1 MLTKA
6 QLQFVQ
12 RLQQKKFR
20 LSEGLYLAEGTKIAE
35 ELLHSG
41 RPLHAIYALN
51 SWIEKNR
58 ELSNFPTDMVNEV
71 SADELKKM
79 SSLSSPNEVIC
90 VVPLSY
96 PSFDA
101 SALKGKL
108 SLVLD
113 TVQDPGNFGTIIRI
127 ADWFGIEQVYCS
139 ETCVDLYNPKVI
151 QSTMG
156 SFLRC
161 QVIYADPIVVIDS
174 AHHQKIMTY
183 AAALGG
189 ENMHELQLSR
199 EALLVMGNESK
210 GISQEVLERV
220 KQLIRIPSFGK
231 GGVDSLNVSIAT
243 AILCAEFRR

>member
-35 ELLHSG
+35 ELLNSG
-41 RPLHAIYALN
+41 ILLYAIFALAD
-51 SWIEKNR
+51 WIDRNR
-58 ELSNFPTDMVNEV
+58 HLPHFPASLVQEI
-71 SADELKKM
+71 SADELKKI

-90 VVPLSY
+90 VVPLRY
-96 PSFDA
+96 PKFEA
-101 SALKGKL
+101 GAMPGKL
-108 SLVLD
+108 SLLLD
-113 TVQDPGNFGTIIRI
+113 TVQDPGNFGTIVRI

-151 QSTMG
+151 QSSMG

-161 QVIYADPIVVIDS
+161 SVIYADPLEVIAA
-174 AHHQKIMTY
+174 AHRQNIMTY
-183 AAALGG
+183 AAALEGA
-189 ENMHELQLSR
+189 NMYEMQFTK

-210 GISQEVLERV
+210 GISPEVLEQV
-220 KQLIRIPSFGK
+220 KQCVRIPAFGK